1 MAVRFSKWRIFT
13 RCLSYHGDPI
23 WLVMCFIGNAKSQIT
38 DVKFLRVVS
47 SKNECPSH
55 RTLYFFGQFKKKIS
69 TASTESCG
77 KEFSF
82 EGKLKNVLV
91 HLGKKIEK

>member
-1 MAVRFSKWRIFT
+1 M
-13 RCLSYHGDPI
+13 
-23 WLVMCFIGNAKSQIT
+23 NAPLT
-38 DVKFLRVVS
+38 EHYTFLA
-47 SKNECPSH
+47 N
-55 RTLYFFGQFKKKIS
+55 LKKKIS
-69 TASTESCG
+69 TATTESCG